1 MHTRNQSC
9 ESSGAQNKRAGPMV
23 SVGQTIISDPSG
35 LAYWE
40 QQEVVSLGL
49 VSVVIVDPMNGRMG
63 TLG

>member
-23 SVGQTIISDPSG
+23 SVGQTIISNPSG